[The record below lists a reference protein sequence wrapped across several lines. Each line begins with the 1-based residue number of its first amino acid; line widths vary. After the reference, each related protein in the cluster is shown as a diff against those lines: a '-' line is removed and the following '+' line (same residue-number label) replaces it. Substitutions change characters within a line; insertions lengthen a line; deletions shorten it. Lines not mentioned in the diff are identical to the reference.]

1 MPTPYRS
8 RLKFG
13 FGSVNFQPDTVSEC
27 ENSARQSPFLGHHA
41 VDPYRWVVF
50 KEKKMLIPRNDF
62 YGDANGTIRS
72 DNVLI
77 RLSVVM

>member
-1 MPTPYRS
+1 M
-8 RLKFG
+8 
-13 FGSVNFQPDTVSEC
+13 
-27 ENSARQSPFLGHHA
+27 GHHA
-41 VDPYRWVVF
+41 VEDPYRWVVL
-50 KEKKMLIPRNDF
+50 KKKKMLIPRNDF